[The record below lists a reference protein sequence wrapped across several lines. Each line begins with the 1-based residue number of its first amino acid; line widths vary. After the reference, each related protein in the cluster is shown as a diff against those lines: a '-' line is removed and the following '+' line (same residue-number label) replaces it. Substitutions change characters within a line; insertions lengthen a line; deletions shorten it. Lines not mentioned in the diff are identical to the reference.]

1 MKHKLKAPKTL
12 IIALTLST
20 VLGIGAWPLKGTPEV
35 TQRRPPHRETIDRQ
49 RIVFVDPNR
58 GSDRQG
64 SGRSQQQAFRTITYA
79 LQRANNGTVI
89 KLAPGRYASEEF
101 PLKLP
106 DGVILQ
112 GNQRRQGAG
121 FEIVGGGFHINNS
134 SNGSWASQNVTI
146 VPGEN
151 SQILGVTV
159 TNPNTRGTGIWIETN
174 ATVRN
179 STLRNNNRD
188 GIAIVGSAKPTIANN
203 RFLDNTGNGIFISNE
218 ASGEIRNNE
227 FRNTGYGMAID
238 GKAYPLVQE
247 NYIVN
252 NRSGIIITKSAHP
265 TLDRN
270 RIENNEEYS
279 IIAVDRAQPVLK
291 DNTLIGNGNDR
302 IVMGIPQGNPPQP
315 PVVTA
320 KAPTTQFGCMQSGDD
335 LAITVRQG
343 KKTLPKI
350 MSLWTREVHQGASAN
365 LCQTVTE
372 RLNDI
377 VADNGNSFNGL
388 RLMSG
393 QNEERS
399 VVCLVNESQT
409 NCNNNNIIF
418 QPATEDNAKIVQD
431 ALQEVVANL
440 EQTRRYPYEEEN
452 IPYRD
457 SPGNRTFTLDID
469 YQNDQIYY
477 INLQSLDEV
486 WESDPGLWF
495 LEQ

>member
-1 MKHKLKAPKTL
+1 VKHKLLTPKTL
-12 IIALTLST
+12 IIALTLSS
-20 VLGIGAWPLKGTPEV
+20 VLGLGAWPLWVTPEARA
-35 TQRRPPHRETIDRQ
+35 QRRPPRRGDTIDRQ
-49 RIVFVDPNR
+49 RIIFVNPDR
-58 GSDRQG
+58 GDDRFG
-64 SGRSQQQAFRTITYA
+64 GGRSQHQAFRTITYA
-79 LQRANNGTVI
+79 LQRANYGTVI
-89 KLAPGRYASEEF
+89 KLAPGRYTSEEF

-106 DGVILQ
+106 DGVTLQ

-121 FEIVGGGFHINNS
+121 FEIVGGGFHNHRF
-134 SNGSWASQNVTI
+134 WAGQNVTI

-188 GIAIVGSAKPTIANN
+188 GIAIVDSAKPTIANN
-203 RFLDNTGNGIFISNE
+203 RFLENRGNGIFISNE

-238 GKAYPLVQE
+238 QKADPLVQE
-247 NYIVN
+247 NHIVN
-252 NRSGIIITKSAHP
+252 NRSGIVITKSARP
-265 TLDRN
+265 ILIRN

-291 DNTLIGNGNDR
+291 DNMLIGNGNDR
-302 IVMGIPQGNPPQP
+302 IVMGIPQGNPPKP

-320 KAPTTQFGCMQSGDD
+320 NGPTTQFGCMQSGNE
-335 LAITVRQG
+335 LAITVWQG

-350 MSLWTREVHQGASAN
+350 MSLWTPTIHQGASAN
-365 LCQTVTE
+365 FCQTVTE
-372 RLNDI
+372 RLNNI

-393 QNEERS
+393 QNEDRA
-399 VVCLVNESQT
+399 VVCLVNESQGG
-409 NCNNNNIIF
+409 CNNNNIIF
-418 QPATEDNAKIVQD
+418 QPAMVENANIIHDVLEK
-431 ALQEVVANL
+431 VAGNL
-440 EQTRRYPYEEEN
+440 EQTRRSTPREQNLLY
-452 IPYRD
+452 IDRD
-457 SPGNRTFTLDID
+457 
-469 YQNDQIYY
+469 NDQIH
-477 INLQSLDEV
+477 INLQDLNEP

-495 LEQ
+495 MDQ